1 MTLII
6 NYSEHGMNRST
17 LMQYS

>member
-6 NYSEHGMNRST
+6 NQVKPQRSIQ
-17 LMQYS
+17 L

>member
-6 NYSEHGMNRST
+6 NY
-17 LMQYS
+17 